1 MKLTTDALRALKTSF
16 NLKFTE
22 AMTAAHAEAVHPEF
36 CMDVGDAD
44 FSIVE
49 IPFLEQFA
57 FMREWIGDRKVKNLS
72 EKVLRITEKPWE
84 DTVAIGQRDLETGAW
99 KQKGAVIAA
108 LGAGGEQLWDTLF
121 IEAITNPGNWIDGKA
136 FFSADR
142 KYGDRKG
149 GTICNTTEAAL
160 SAETFG
166 TAYQTMCSYTGSAG
180 IPLRVKPTHLL
191 VGPSQL
197 DVAKEILESEKIR
210 TAENTE
216 VNNPHRG
223 KVRLICSLDLVGAN
237 AGYWFLGACGGVI
250 KPVLM
255 QKSKTAELVMFNQ
268 PTDEMVFMSGNALFG
283 ATAYGN
289 AAAAFPHLLYR
300 GGTKAA

>member
-121 IEAITNPGNWIDGKA
+121 IEAITNPGNWIDGKELGLKDLEKCRIELTE
-136 FFSADR
+136 FSN
-142 KYGDRKG
+142 KPINL
-149 GTICNTTEAAL
+149 TPTEVSSRYREVTLEELLEMLLDL
-160 SAETFG
+160 SA
-166 TAYQTMCSYTGSAG
+166 
-180 IPLRVKPTHLL
+180 
-191 VGPSQL
+191 
-197 DVAKEILESEKIR
+197 
-210 TAENTE
+210 
-216 VNNPHRG
+216 
-223 KVRLICSLDLVGAN
+223 
-237 AGYWFLGACGGVI
+237 
-250 KPVLM
+250 
-255 QKSKTAELVMFNQ
+255 
-268 PTDEMVFMSGNALFG
+268 
-283 ATAYGN
+283 
-289 AAAAFPHLLYR
+289 
-300 GGTKAA
+300 